1 MAVIETLIS
10 ARQALEKENAELKAY
25 IAYLVSEFGEANS
38 SWTRAAIK
46 IPFEAL
52 TLGETPSV
60 LVAMDVITLET
71 VISVSLPQAKP
82 SEEGE
87 VQKAIRDLEK
97 LESERIAK
105 QEASEAKS
113 RQIIE
118 SQTNG
123 VCRNCGKEIYK
134 ARAWT
139 SLWFHKE
146 HGRSECDLG
155 SGTWA
160 RPRKKF

>member
-1 MAVIETLIS
+1 MALNDWLSLENHKLNAIIS
-10 ARQALEKENAELKAY
+10 
-25 IAYLVSEFGEANS
+25 YLVSEFGQADPDWLYAS
-38 SWTRAAIK
+38 IK
-46 IPFEAL
+46 IPSIAL
-52 TLGETPSV
+52 TGDYVPALMSTDETPGYTSISV
-60 LVAMDVITLET
+60 TLEQPKEE
-71 VISVSLPQAKP
+71 PQ
-82 SEEGE
+82 
-87 VQKAIRDLEK
+87 
-97 LESERIAK
+97 
-105 QEASEAKS
+105 EAKS
-113 RQIIE
+113 RQVIE

-134 ARAWT
+134 AKAWT